1 MARGDPIVAACA
13 RVAGRG
19 AGAVAPA
26 AVAGRTDG
34 YRGWFTGYRRQR
46 PARFVVPAGTPREIV
61 LKLDDA
67 AQEALADKE
76 VIAGLVNKNALVL
89 EGGLPERLAAV
100 IHDDL
105 ARWSRMVKMTGFK
118 PEIGAVLSRREPR
131 HRACRAARS
140 GRCRP

>member
-1 MARGDPIVAACA
+1 MVTRSL
-13 RVAGRG
+13 
-19 AGAVAPA
+19 
-26 AVAGRTDG
+26 
-34 YRGWFTGYRRQR
+34 R
-46 PARFVVPAGTPREIV
+46 PARGLRAAELAPSRLPQLPDVPTATEAGLPGIDGSVRHGSSVPAGTPREIV

-76 VIAGLVNKNALVL
+76 VIAGLANKNALVI

-118 PEIGAVLSRREPR
+118 PEIGAVLSRRQPR

>member
-13 RVAGRG
+13 RVAGGG

-34 YRGWFTGYRRQR
+34 YRGCFTGYRRQR
-46 PARFVVPAGTPREIV
+46 LARFVVPAGTPREIV

-76 VIAGLVNKNALVL
+76 VIAGLANKNALVI

-118 PEIGAVLSRREPR
+118 PD
-131 HRACRAARS
+131 
-140 GRCRP
+140 